1 MCLKKTIKFFNF
13 SILVL
18 FSTFFYSSLSAAT
31 AVAGFSNGAIG
42 EYTNTAHKADT
53 LLSFSTLNIT
63 EAIITQESDDGS
75 FGGTQGNDYDV
86 TLTLRYSNG
95 TSYSFDAS
103 VNWRDTQGSTLK
115 GIGLIVSSSSI
126 DDGSGYTLSAG
137 HDKTYILATQGFSY
151 SDGST
156 VSGNA
161 ATNGLLDALNLYVS
175 GLSASSN
182 ASPSRSTIT
191 ADPTSILA
199 NGTSISNITVQLK
212 DLNDF
217 NLSSG
222 GDTVLLTASAGT
234 LSSVTDN
241 QDGSYSATLTS
252 SNTVSTS
259 TISGTLNGS
268 NISNTASVSFTA
280 DSTAPVITDS
290 TSGSSDV
297 NENQTAVTSF
307 TADESVTWSLSG
319 TDSGLFAISSSGV
332 LTFASAPDYENP
344 ADADTNND
352 YQLNIIATDAASNAT
367 TLAYQ
372 VNVLDLDD
380 TAPVITD
387 STSGSS
393 DVNENQTAVTSFTA
407 DESVTW
413 SLSGT
418 DSGLFAISSSGV
430 LTFASAPDYENP
442 ADADTNNDYQLNIIA
457 TDAASNATTLA
468 YQVNVLD
475 LDDTAPVITD
485 STSGSSDVNENQT
498 AVTSFTADESV
509 TWSLSGTDSGLFAI
523 SSSGVLTF
531 ASAPDY
537 ENPADADTNNDYQLN
552 IIATD
557 AASNATTLA
566 YQVNVLDLDDTA
578 PVITDSTSGSSDVNE
593 NQTAVTSFT
602 ADESV
607 TWSLSGTDSGL
618 FAISSSGVLTFAS
631 APDYEN
637 PADADTNND
646 YQLNIIATDAASNA
660 TTLAYQV
667 NVLDLDDTSNIDSTA
682 PVISVTS
689 GTDTVE
695 LGATW
700 TDAGA
705 TADGGETVTTSGS
718 VDTSTVGTYTITY
731 SATDASGNTGSETRT
746 VTVVDTTAPVVTV
759 TGDTSVTVELGSTY
773 SDAGATATD
782 LSGDV
787 TVVSSGTVDT
797 DTLGEYVITYTS
809 TDASGNTGTA
819 TRTVTVVDTTAPVV
833 TVTGDTS
840 VTVELGSTY
849 SDAGATATD
858 LSGDV
863 TVVSSGTVDTD
874 TLGEYVITY
883 TSTDAS
889 GNTGTATRTVTV
901 VDTTAPVI
909 SVTSGTDTVE
919 LGATWTDAG
928 ATADGGETVTTSGS
942 VDTSTVGTYTIT
954 YSATDAAGNETS
966 VTRTVTVVDTTAPVV
981 TVTGDTSVTVELG
994 STYSDAG
1001 ATADGGETVTTS
1013 GSVDTSTVGTY
1024 TITYSATDAAGN
1036 ETVSN

>member
-475 LDDTAPVITD
+475 LDDT
-485 STSGSSDVNENQT
+485 
-498 AVTSFTADESV
+498 
-509 TWSLSGTDSGLFAI
+509 
-523 SSSGVLTF
+523 
-531 ASAPDY
+531 
-537 ENPADADTNNDYQLN
+537 
-552 IIATD
+552 
-557 AASNATTLA
+557 
-566 YQVNVLDLDDTA
+566 
-578 PVITDSTSGSSDVNE
+578 
-593 NQTAVTSFT
+593 
-602 ADESV
+602 
-607 TWSLSGTDSGL
+607 
-618 FAISSSGVLTFAS
+618 
-631 APDYEN
+631 
-637 PADADTNND
+637 
-646 YQLNIIATDAASNA
+646 
-660 TTLAYQV
+660 
-667 NVLDLDDTSNIDSTA
+667 SNIDSTA

-819 TRTVTVVDTTAPVV
+819 TRTVTVVDTTAPVISV
-833 TVTGDTS
+833 TSGTD
-840 VTVELGSTY
+840 TVELGATWT
-849 SDAGATATD
+849 DAGATATD

-909 SVTSGTDTVE
+909 SVTRE
-919 LGATWTDAG
+919 L
-928 ATADGGETVTTSGS
+928 
-942 VDTSTVGTYTIT
+942 I
-954 YSATDAAGNETS
+954 
-966 VTRTVTVVDTTAPVV
+966 
-981 TVTGDTSVTVELG
+981 L
-994 STYSDAG
+994 
-1001 ATADGGETVTTS
+1001 
-1013 GSVDTSTVGTY
+1013 
-1024 TITYSATDAAGN
+1024 
-1036 ETVSN
+1036 

>member
-42 EYTNTAHKADT
+42 EYTNAAHKADT

-667 NVLDLDDTSNIDSTA
+667 NVLDLDDTA

-731 SATDASGNTGSETRT
+731 SATDASGNTSSE
-746 VTVVDTTAPVVTV
+746 
-759 TGDTSVTVELGSTY
+759 
-773 SDAGATATD
+773 
-782 LSGDV
+782 
-787 TVVSSGTVDT
+787 
-797 DTLGEYVITYTS
+797 
-809 TDASGNTGTA
+809 

-928 ATADGGETVTTSGS
+928 ATATDLSGDVTVVSSGT
-942 VDTSTVGTYTIT
+942 VDTDTLGEYVITYT
-954 YSATDAAGNETS
+954 STDASGNTGTA
-966 VTRTVTVVDTTAPVV
+966 TRTVTVVDTTAPVI
-981 TVTGDTSVTVELG
+981 TVIGDNPATVELN
-994 STYSDAG
+994 STYTDEG
-1001 ATADGGETVTTS
+1001 ATADSGETVISTS
-1013 GSVDTSTVGTY
+1013 DCRYCNSRY
-1024 TITYSATDAAGN
+1024 LYSYLF
-1036 ETVSN
+1036 SY

>member
-42 EYTNTAHKADT
+42 EYTNAAHKADT

-731 SATDASGNTGSETRT
+731 SATDASGNTSSE
-746 VTVVDTTAPVVTV
+746 
-759 TGDTSVTVELGSTY
+759 
-773 SDAGATATD
+773 
-782 LSGDV
+782 
-787 TVVSSGTVDT
+787 
-797 DTLGEYVITYTS
+797 
-809 TDASGNTGTA
+809 
-819 TRTVTVVDTTAPVV
+819 
-833 TVTGDTS
+833 
-840 VTVELGSTY
+840 
-849 SDAGATATD
+849 
-858 LSGDV
+858 
-863 TVVSSGTVDTD
+863 
-874 TLGEYVITY
+874 
-883 TSTDAS
+883 
-889 GNTGTATRTVTV
+889 TRTVTV

-928 ATADGGETVTTSGS
+928 ATA
-942 VDTSTVGTYTIT
+942 
-954 YSATDAAGNETS
+954 
-966 VTRTVTVVDTTAPVV
+966 
-981 TVTGDTSVTVELG
+981 
-994 STYSDAG
+994 
-1001 ATADGGETVTTS
+1001 
-1013 GSVDTSTVGTY
+1013 
-1024 TITYSATDAAGN
+1024 
-1036 ETVSN
+1036 

>member
-42 EYTNTAHKADT
+42 EYTNAAHKADT

-731 SATDASGNTGSETRT
+731 SATDASGNTSSE
-746 VTVVDTTAPVVTV
+746 
-759 TGDTSVTVELGSTY
+759 
-773 SDAGATATD
+773 
-782 LSGDV
+782 
-787 TVVSSGTVDT
+787 
-797 DTLGEYVITYTS
+797 
-809 TDASGNTGTA
+809 
-819 TRTVTVVDTTAPVV
+819 
-833 TVTGDTS
+833 
-840 VTVELGSTY
+840 
-849 SDAGATATD
+849 
-858 LSGDV
+858 
-863 TVVSSGTVDTD
+863 
-874 TLGEYVITY
+874 
-883 TSTDAS
+883 
-889 GNTGTATRTVTV
+889 TRTVTV

-928 ATADGGETVTTSGS
+928 ATADGGETVTTSGT

-954 YSATDAAGNETS
+954 YSATDASGNTS
-966 VTRTVTVVDTTAPVV
+966 SETRTVTVVDTTAPVISV
-981 TVTGDTSVTVELG
+981 TSGTDTVELG
-994 STYSDAG
+994 ATWTDAG
-1001 ATADGGETVTTS
+1001 ATADGGETVTS
-1013 GSVDTSTVGTY
+1013 HRHCRYINSWYLYNHLLSY
-1024 TITYSATDAAGN
+1024 
-1036 ETVSN
+1036 

>member
-42 EYTNTAHKADT
+42 EYTNAAHKADT

-667 NVLDLDDTSNIDSTA
+667 NVLDLDDTA

-731 SATDASGNTGSETRT
+731 SATDASGNTSSETRT
-746 VTVVDTTAPVVTV
+746 VTVVDTTAPVISVTSG
-759 TGDTSVTVELGSTY
+759 TDTVELGATWT
-773 SDAGATATD
+773 DAGATATD

-819 TRTVTVVDTTAPVV
+819 TRTVTVVDTTAPVISV
-833 TVTGDTS
+833 TSGTD
-840 VTVELGSTY
+840 TVELGATWT
-849 SDAGATATD
+849 DAGATATD

-928 ATADGGETVTTSGS
+928 ATADGGETVYQL
-942 VDTSTVGTYTIT
+942 DCRYC
-954 YSATDAAGNETS
+954 N
-966 VTRTVTVVDTTAPVV
+966 
-981 TVTGDTSVTVELG
+981 
-994 STYSDAG
+994 
-1001 ATADGGETVTTS
+1001 
-1013 GSVDTSTVGTY
+1013 
-1024 TITYSATDAAGN
+1024 
-1036 ETVSN
+1036 

>member
-42 EYTNTAHKADT
+42 EYTNAAHKADT

-731 SATDASGNTGSETRT
+731 SATDASGNTG
-746 VTVVDTTAPVVTV
+746 
-759 TGDTSVTVELGSTY
+759 
-773 SDAGATATD
+773 
-782 LSGDV
+782 
-787 TVVSSGTVDT
+787 
-797 DTLGEYVITYTS
+797 
-809 TDASGNTGTA
+809 TA

-928 ATADGGETVTTSGS
+928 ATA
-942 VDTSTVGTYTIT
+942 
-954 YSATDAAGNETS
+954 
-966 VTRTVTVVDTTAPVV
+966 
-981 TVTGDTSVTVELG
+981 
-994 STYSDAG
+994 
-1001 ATADGGETVTTS
+1001 
-1013 GSVDTSTVGTY
+1013 
-1024 TITYSATDAAGN
+1024 
-1036 ETVSN
+1036 

>member
-954 YSATDAAGNETS
+954 YSATDAAGNE
-966 VTRTVTVVDTTAPVV
+966 
-981 TVTGDTSVTVELG
+981 
-994 STYSDAG
+994 YF
-1001 ATADGGETVTTS
+1001 
-1013 GSVDTSTVGTY
+1013 
-1024 TITYSATDAAGN
+1024 
-1036 ETVSN
+1036 SN

>member
-380 TAPVITD
+380 T
-387 STSGSS
+387 
-393 DVNENQTAVTSFTA
+393 
-407 DESVTW
+407 
-413 SLSGT
+413 
-418 DSGLFAISSSGV
+418 
-430 LTFASAPDYENP
+430 
-442 ADADTNNDYQLNIIA
+442 
-457 TDAASNATTLA
+457 
-468 YQVNVLD
+468 
-475 LDDTAPVITD
+475 
-485 STSGSSDVNENQT
+485 
-498 AVTSFTADESV
+498 
-509 TWSLSGTDSGLFAI
+509 
-523 SSSGVLTF
+523 
-531 ASAPDY
+531 
-537 ENPADADTNNDYQLN
+537 
-552 IIATD
+552 
-557 AASNATTLA
+557 
-566 YQVNVLDLDDTA
+566 
-578 PVITDSTSGSSDVNE
+578 
-593 NQTAVTSFT
+593 
-602 ADESV
+602 
-607 TWSLSGTDSGL
+607 
-618 FAISSSGVLTFAS
+618 
-631 APDYEN
+631 
-637 PADADTNND
+637 
-646 YQLNIIATDAASNA
+646 
-660 TTLAYQV
+660 
-667 NVLDLDDTSNIDSTA
+667 SNIDSTA
-682 PVISVTS
+682 QSKLQSNLEYEISKSLNNSIFYNESILRGINDKNTCYEDESKTQFRSNNNNLNLNYTDQHLECDKALRLYTNISHITLENLNDKTKTSNASVILEKDISSSSLVGIGIIKSKSDGNLYGFDNSNLQIDTS
-689 GTDTVE
+689 EIIIYAHKNISESFRGGVYTSFGDVDYRFDFSDSDGFYLTGKTESLRKTYGLILTGDFYLNDRLYTTDFIYNYGKEKIDQTHLNASY
-695 LGATW
+695 LGEAKNNLTLSLNNIASRRISLPLSTTFILDKDNKSEATILSA
-700 TDAGA
+700 DMSIGA
-705 TADGGETVTTSGS
+705 LCENSLLTMNEFSCGYQLNVDLEKYFNQNYKDIFYINYIYES
-718 VDTSTVGTYTITY
+718 VDKW
-731 SATDASGNTGSETRT
+731 NRE
-746 VTVVDTTAPVVTV
+746 
-759 TGDTSVTVELGSTY
+759 
-773 SDAGATATD
+773 
-782 LSGDV
+782 
-787 TVVSSGTVDT
+787 VVS
-797 DTLGEYVITYTS
+797 LGMINKLGKNNDIEISPSIDFNNQFSSIQFTS
-809 TDASGNTGTA
+809 FNIGFYFPL
-819 TRTVTVVDTTAPVV
+819 R
-833 TVTGDTS
+833 
-840 VTVELGSTY
+840 Y
-849 SDAGATATD
+849 Q
-858 LSGDV
+858 
-863 TVVSSGTVDTD
+863 
-874 TLGEYVITY
+874 
-883 TSTDAS
+883 
-889 GNTGTATRTVTV
+889 
-901 VDTTAPVI
+901 
-909 SVTSGTDTVE
+909 
-919 LGATWTDAG
+919 
-928 ATADGGETVTTSGS
+928 
-942 VDTSTVGTYTIT
+942 
-954 YSATDAAGNETS
+954 
-966 VTRTVTVVDTTAPVV
+966 
-981 TVTGDTSVTVELG
+981 
-994 STYSDAG
+994 
-1001 ATADGGETVTTS
+1001 
-1013 GSVDTSTVGTY
+1013 
-1024 TITYSATDAAGN
+1024 
-1036 ETVSN
+1036 